1 MTSIFEREE
10 FGVDPECI
18 ELTRPSHNTLL
29 KRLEWLKCPAI
40 AKVEDK
46 TYCLDKFWL
55 SAGDIKQID
64 LINFE
69 SSIED
74 EMKKYDSNIMHVGS
88 FPFRSTLFYAI
99 SSIDELKLRKT
110 IHVDS
115 PLLGGYVAYVPDTPE
130 IEVDRRYRGN
140 REILKEKLQLLGFD
154 GQIFWGILKDAA
166 EHPNI
171 IYFGEN
177 DSFLYASDAC
187 QGKRDTHSLFFDYID
202 LFTTPPNTR
211 NKNEMIEFLPV
222 DHYHYPK
229 EEQIL
234 YKFKLDDITILF
246 EEFKV
251 LDGEVEI
258 LSSFEVPAVE
268 LVIVP
273 RIPYAFVFHKRCK
286 R

>member
-10 FGVDPECI
+10 FGVDPEGI

-29 KRLEWLKCPAI
+29 KRLKWLKCPAS
-40 AKVEDK
+40 ANVEDK
-46 TYCLDKFWL
+46 IYCFDKFWL
-55 SAGDIKQID
+55 SAGDINQID

-69 SSIED
+69 SSIENK
-74 EMKKYDSNIMHVGS
+74 MKKYDSNISHVGS

-99 SSIDELKLRKT
+99 SSIDELKLRKS
-110 IHVDS
+110 IYVDS

-130 IEVDRRYRGN
+130 IEVDKRYRDN
-140 REILKEKLQLLGFD
+140 REILKEKLHLLGFN
-154 GQIFWGILKDAA
+154 GEIFWGIPKDVA

-177 DSFLYASDAC
+177 DSFLYASDVC

-211 NKNEMIEFLPV
+211 NGDEKIEFVSV
-222 DHYHYPK
+222 DYYHYPK

-251 LDGEVEI
+251 LGGEVET
-258 LSSFEVPAVE
+258 LSSFEVPATE

-273 RIPYAFVFHKRCK
+273 RIPYAIVFHNRCK

>member
-10 FGVDPECI
+10 FGVDPEGI

-29 KRLEWLKCPAI
+29 KRLKWLKCPAI
-40 AKVEDK
+40 AKVDDK
-46 TYCLDKFWL
+46 TYFFDKFWL

-88 FPFRSTLFYAI
+88 YPFRSTLFYAI
-99 SSIDELKLRKT
+99 SSIDELKLRKV
-110 IHVDS
+110 IYVDS
-115 PLLGGYVAYVPDTPE
+115 PLLGGYIAYVPDTPE
-130 IEVDRRYRGN
+130 IEIDKRYRGN
-140 REILKEKLQLLGFD
+140 REILKEKLQLLGFG
-154 GQIFWGILKDAA
+154 GQIFWGFLKDAA

-171 IYFGEN
+171 IYFGEDN
-177 DSFLYASDAC
+177 SFLHASDVC

-211 NKNEMIEFLPV
+211 NENEMIEFLPV
-222 DHYHYPK
+222 DHYHCPK
-229 EEQIL
+229 EKQTP

-258 LSSFEVPAVE
+258 LSSFEVPAIE

-273 RIPYAFVFHKRCK
+273 RISYAIVFHNRCK